1 MNFKNVKLKEEKE
14 RKKLRGGRRHPSL
27 VHLNFLNNYRETD
40 RQTDRYRY
48 TETQTQTQT
57 QTDRHRH
64 RQTDR
69 DRHRQTD
76 RQTDR
81 GT

>member
-48 TETQTQTQT
+48 TETQTQT
-57 QTDRHRH
+57 DRHRH
-64 RQTDR
+64 RQRGRDRETERDR
-69 DRHRQTD
+69 DIHTGRER
-76 RQTDR
+76 
-81 GT
+81 

>member
-57 QTDRHRH
+57 DRHRH
-64 RQTDR
+64 RQRGRDRETERDR
-69 DRHRQTD
+69 DIHTGRER
-76 RQTDR
+76 
-81 GT
+81 